1 MLKMIGQNKLITD
14 DGTANSGCNYCT
26 KSTFNE
32 SYSLLGKIG
41 YLINE
46 KNFINVAVG
55 LTDLRVKR
63 EILYFNS
70 LILLV

>member
-1 MLKMIGQNKLITD
+1 MLKMIGQNKLILMTEQQIQVVII
-14 DGTANSGCNYCT
+14 APN
-26 KSTFNE
+26 
-32 SYSLLGKIG
+32 LLLMKVILCFGKIG

-63 EILYFNS
+63 
-70 LILLV
+70 